1 MQGPSRD
8 AHRVDEHIVSAL
20 RLPDVVISRQQRAC
34 FRSVVLQHPAR
45 RRGNVVNLIRKRSEE
60 RFRVEKRFARGTIS
74 RELRRRAAR
83 LRRSN
88 QRDEERRAPHLG
100 GARIIS
106 LLSFAEAFGF
116 SNSFV

>member
-1 MQGPSRD
+1 M
-8 AHRVDEHIVSAL
+8 SAL

-116 SNSFV
+116 SNPAGSFV

>member
-20 RLPDVVISRQQRAC
+20 RLPNVVISRQQRAC

-45 RRGNVVNLIRKRSEE
+45 RRGNVVNLIRNRSEE

-106 LLSFAEAFGF
+106 LSFAEAFGF